1 MGLDGGRYAS
11 NGGLEMKVRFVVD
24 IEINQEARERLEF
37 DSALGNMADALGETI
52 QYELANEF
60 GNDLLAP
67 YNAIGTI
74 MDKP

>member
-1 MGLDGGRYAS
+1 
-11 NGGLEMKVRFVVD
+11 MKVRFVVD
-24 IEINQEARERLEF
+24 VEINQEARERLEF

-67 YNAIGTI
+67 YNVIGTI
-74 MDKP
+74 MDKT